1 MAEIVLTADRTLM
14 SNYRG
19 NEFIGFGSTA
29 PPNLVPDWFYKLLF
43 FPPIKTKKGV
53 PVEAPYGLRKIE
65 SREFKN
71 IVTELEQRMKIKE
84 KKVI

>member
-29 PPNLVPDWFYKLLF
+29 PPNLVPD
-43 FPPIKTKKGV
+43 
-53 PVEAPYGLRKIE
+53 
-65 SREFKN
+65 
-71 IVTELEQRMKIKE
+71 
-84 KKVI
+84 